1 MLGTWTHGGRM
12 IPLSYGG
19 TPYIIIIISP
29 KNLFNGKSPASFL
42 TYFRFF
48 ETTIQCFQKMLN
60 INWLLSCAGIWT
72 HNLLNTSLFLLP
84 LDQGFSPPKKY
95 SASLKVKTH
104 NSEPLRVIG
113 QKIILLNQVWETR

>member
-1 MLGTWTHGGRM
+1 MACLGLEPTAAGWSAQT

-60 INWLLSCAGIWT
+60 IN
-72 HNLLNTSLFLLP
+72 
-84 LDQGFSPPKKY
+84 
-95 SASLKVKTH
+95 
-104 NSEPLRVIG
+104 
-113 QKIILLNQVWETR
+113 